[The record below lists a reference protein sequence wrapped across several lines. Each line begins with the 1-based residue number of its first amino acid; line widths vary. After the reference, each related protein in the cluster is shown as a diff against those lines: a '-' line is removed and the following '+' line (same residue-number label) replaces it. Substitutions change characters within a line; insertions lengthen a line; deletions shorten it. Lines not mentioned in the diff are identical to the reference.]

1 MDKPDLLRRLFEESY
16 LGKDLFKKFYG
27 IPPVFNFDECFLE
40 KEEIIPTKETL
51 DSFYS
56 KFGELAVYSEKLRN
70 QAMYLLEKNGFREYF
85 DENGLVFQEDIN
97 KPGRVQLGKPNPTVL
112 IEMIET
118 LGWEVDNVAY
128 VGDTIADLL
137 LVKNARLQGLSN
149 ILFFGVLCS
158 SQSLNNL
165 LSQFMRQEADAI
177 MTDVNDIPYLYA
189 SLRGETSK

>member
-1 MDKPDLLRRLFEESY
+1 
-16 LGKDLFKKFYG
+16 
-27 IPPVFNFDECFLE
+27 
-40 KEEIIPTKETL
+40 
-51 DSFYS
+51 
-56 KFGELAVYSEKLRN
+56 
-70 QAMYLLEKNGFREYF
+70 
-85 DENGLVFQEDIN
+85 
-97 KPGRVQLGKPNPTVL
+97 
-112 IEMIET
+112 
-118 LGWEVDNVAY
+118 